1 MELIFPEESEDLP
14 FAKLGQELE
23 YWHTKNIWIF
33 PDIEKVLPSLYNKNG
48 EFIIEPYKYYV
59 TSGEAVRK
67 SEVLISD
74 IKELT
79 RNIDDNN
86 ILDNITDLLIKASE
100 FYELLLEIRGDSVYL
115 EITKCEDGIYNGN
128 ICACKNPKKK
138 KSNQT

>member
-1 MELIFPEESEDLP
+1 MELIFPEESNDLP

-23 YWHTKNIWIF
+23 YWHIKNIWIF
-33 PDIEKVLPSLYNKNG
+33 PDIKQVLPSIFNN
-48 EFIIEPYKYYV
+48 EDAPIIEPYRYYV

-67 SEVLISD
+67 SEVLLSDIRELMTGDFNETIMDEISD
-74 IKELT
+74 LF
-79 RNIDDNN
+79 
-86 ILDNITDLLIKASE
+86 IKASE
-100 FYELLLEIRGDSVYL
+100 FYELLLDIRGKSVYL